1 MSILLFTTKG
11 DIMALNKTNQEE
23 LPFPI
28 DGVEE
33 EKVAEQISFDDLE
46 FEAEYVD
53 EDQIETKKFYTISGK
68 ESWYEPTWEKY
79 TINDLD
85 VGDEFEGRPEINI
98 FENDEKSYNALRLRV
113 MDDGEMVDLYIN
125 YPKKDFPY
133 VKGINKTF
141 DFYRKC
147 FDFIY
152 SVLRYRDERNV
163 VDANG
168 EEINRFKSVNIET
181 FAKYVDSMTRVGIRI
196 TEGNPD
202 SEYDSFIIYK
212 ME

>member
-1 MSILLFTTKG
+1 MSPALIFTTKG

-53 EDQIETKKFYTISGK
+53 EDQEVKKFYTISGK

>member
-53 EDQIETKKFYTISGK
+53 EDQEVKKFYTISGK

-98 FENDEKSYNALRLRV
+98 FENEDKTYNALRLRI
-113 MDDGEMVDLYIN
+113 MDDGEILDLYVN

-133 VKGINKTF
+133 VTGINKGF

-152 SVLRYRDERNV
+152 SVLRWKDETNV
-163 VDANG
+163 VDKNG
-168 EEINRFKSVNIET
+168 EEYNRFKKVNLEM
-181 FAKYVDSMTRVGIRI
+181 FAKFVDSMERVGIKI
-196 TEGNPD
+196 TEGNSD
-202 SEYDSFIIYK
+202 SDYNSFIIYK